1 MKPYKV
7 VKATGLI
14 LYVLNKLD
22 CIGWT
27 SAWNVI
33 YLHPDYIDSNSLI
46 KHEQCH
52 AMQMQRDGKLWM
64 ITKYTYYLIKHGY
77 RNNPYEIEA
86 REAESK

>member
-1 MKPYKV
+1 MKQYKV
-7 VKATGLI
+7 VKAKGFI
-14 LYVLNKLD
+14 LYALKKLKF
-22 CIGWT
+22 IGWT

-33 YLHPDYIDSNSLI
+33 YLHPNYIDIKSLI

-64 ITKYTYYLIKHGY
+64 ITKYTYYLIKYGY

-86 REAESK
+86 RLAEYK